1 MEGYIYLDN
10 AATTFPKPE
19 AVYLAMDEANRTYAV
34 NAGRGSYA
42 LAQKAEEIIQKTR
55 KQILALAQAKEE
67 AEVVFTPSATLACN
81 QILGGISWKREDV
94 VYVSP
99 YEHNAVMRV
108 LYLLQQQYGFEVEEL
123 ALHSKTLELDLEKI
137 KYQFIRKPP
146 RVICM
151 THVSNVTGYILPV
164 EEVASYVRESP
175 VEVVVDG
182 SQALGLVP
190 VNLKDSEIDYYIFA
204 GHKTLYGPLGV
215 GGYIRNSLK
224 EQKIVFAGGTGSD
237 SLNLKMEGNYH
248 TKMEPG
254 SKNVGAIAGLHAAL
268 LELGED
274 GDSMQK
280 SVKMMR
286 QREQDLFRQMAEGL
300 GRVPGVNL
308 YLPDRLERQSGICS
322 FTVEGFD
329 SSDVGTLLDMD
340 YGIAV
345 RCGYHCAPL
354 IHKYLQDESYGGT
367 VRISVGRF
375 NTKKDVEA
383 LTGAVDE
390 IVRG

>member
-1 MEGYIYLDN
+1 MKDYIYLDN

-42 LAQKAEEIIQKTR
+42 LAQKAEEIIQVTR
-55 KQILALAQAKEE
+55 DQIRTLAQAKEM
-67 AEVVFTPSATLACN
+67 AEVVFTPSATFACN
-81 QILGGISWKREDV
+81 QILGGIPWKREDV

-108 LYLLQQQYGFEVEEL
+108 LYLLQMRYGFEIEEL
-123 ALHSKTLELDLEKI
+123 ALRSKTLELDLEKI
-137 KYQFIRKPP
+137 KYQFIQKPP
-146 RVICM
+146 RAICM
-151 THVSNVTGYILPV
+151 THISNVTGYILPV

-182 SQALGLVP
+182 SQALGLAP
-190 VNLKDSEIDYYIFA
+190 VNLMDSKIDYYIFA

-215 GGYIRNSLK
+215 GGYIRNSEK
-224 EQKIVFAGGTGSD
+224 EQEIVFAGGTGSD
-237 SLNLKMEGNYH
+237 SLNLKMEGNYQ
-248 TKMEPG
+248 TNMEPG
-254 SKNVGAIAGLHAAL
+254 SKNIGAIAGLHAAL

-286 QREQDLFRQMAEGL
+286 QREQDLFRQMVVGL
-300 GRVPGVNL
+300 GRVRGVNL
-308 YLPDRLERQSGICS
+308 YLPDGLERQSGICS
-322 FTVEGFD
+322 LTVEGFD
-329 SSDVGTLLDMD
+329 SSDVGLLLDQD

-354 IHKYLQDESYGGT
+354 IHKYLQDERYGGT
-367 VRISVGRF
+367 VRVSVGRF
-375 NTKKDVEA
+375 NTGKDVEM
-383 LTGAVDE
+383 LIRAVDE
-390 IVRG
+390 IARG